1 MVKEDWSLYNI
12 GTHSSWKLRMKEE
25 DSELSED
32 VAENTQV
39 IKSIVYF
46 VTIYLVRILSLLH
59 D

>member
-1 MVKEDWSLYNI
+1 
-12 GTHSSWKLRMKEE
+12 MKEE

>member
-1 MVKEDWSLYNI
+1 
-12 GTHSSWKLRMKEE
+12 MKEE

-46 VTIYLVRILSLLH
+46 ATIYLLRILSLLH
-59 D
+59 N

>member
-1 MVKEDWSLYNI
+1 
-12 GTHSSWKLRMKEE
+12 MKEE

-39 IKSIVYF
+39 IKSIVHF
-46 VTIYLVRILSLLH
+46 VTIYLLRILSLLH

>member
-1 MVKEDWSLYNI
+1 
-12 GTHSSWKLRMKEE
+12 MKEE

-39 IKSIVYF
+39 IKCIVYF

>member
-1 MVKEDWSLYNI
+1 MYNI

-46 VTIYLVRILSLLH
+46 VTLYLLRILSLLH